1 MKYLFLL
8 ISAITF
14 AQQTKSVD
22 FKSVGGQITINS
34 KDKSVRGAV
43 SYWFNVL
50 KATDTIKIDAQNMD
64 FSDAELNQKKIH
76 FTTNGKQI
84 LLISHF
90 KK

>member
-8 ISAITF
+8 LSAITF

-22 FKSVGGQITINS
+22 FKSVRGQITINS
-34 KDKSVRGAV
+34 KDKSVRGVV

-64 FSDAELNQKKIH
+64 FNDVELNQKEIQLIVSYVKGDL
-76 FTTNGKQI
+76 GKP
-84 LLISHF
+84 SSR
-90 KK
+90 